1 MEGDKINIK
10 AAERPGYQFVRW
22 EVVPDNVTITGVN
35 NKEATFIMP
44 NENVELKARYNKLY
58 TITVDGGHA
67 DVTSALTGKEITVD
81 ADVPDGKKFMGWKA
95 EGITLTPAQQQSDH
109 ITFFMP
115 EGKDPADYRDAVIK
129 KLRKFIAIAEK
140 HDVILM
146 HENEKDIYG
155 DVLSRC
161 VDLMQTLNS
170 AHFKSAFDFAN
181 FVQCG
186 EDTAKCWDALR
197 PYIVYI
203 HIKDAVSTDKENVLC
218 GTGEGKIPEL
228 LHKAIVEEGYT
239 GFLTLEPHLVLFD
252 SLQSL
257 ETTDAKNIIR
267 ENKYKNGAEGYA
279 AQYHALC
286 DILAKF

>member
-1 MEGDKINIK
+1 MKDIYISGFADEISSSFDEQLKTVRELGMQYISLRSADKKGIADFTVEEVKTDLLPRLQAAGVSVSSLGSPIGKVKIDDEEGFEKQC
-10 AAERPGYQFVRW
+10 AQLE
-22 EVVPDNVTITGVN
+22 T
-35 NKEATFIMP
+35 
-44 NENVELKARYNKLY
+44 LC
-58 TITVDGGHA
+58 
-67 DVTSALTGKEITVD
+67 EIAKVLNC
-81 ADVPDGKKFMGWKA
+81 KYIRMF
-95 EGITLTPAQQQSDH
+95 S
-109 ITFFMP
+109 FFMP
-115 EGKDPADYRDAVIK
+115 EGKDPADYRDAVIE

-203 HIKDAVSTDKENVLC
+203 HIKDAVSTDK
-218 GTGEGKIPEL
+218 
-228 LHKAIVEEGYT
+228 AIVEEGYT

>member
-1 MEGDKINIK
+1 
-10 AAERPGYQFVRW
+10 
-22 EVVPDNVTITGVN
+22 
-35 NKEATFIMP
+35 
-44 NENVELKARYNKLY
+44 
-58 TITVDGGHA
+58 
-67 DVTSALTGKEITVD
+67 
-81 ADVPDGKKFMGWKA
+81 
-95 EGITLTPAQQQSDH
+95 
-109 ITFFMP
+109 
-115 EGKDPADYRDAVIK
+115 
-129 KLRKFIAIAEK
+129 
-140 HDVILM
+140 M

-203 HIKDAVSTDKENVLC
+203 L
-218 GTGEGKIPEL
+218 
-228 LHKAIVEEGYT
+228 EEGYT
-239 GFLTLEPHLVLFD
+239 GFLTLEPQLVLFD

-267 ENKYKNGAEGYA
+267 ENKYKNVAEGYA